1 MNTVFNWVI
10 PTAIYRTENK
20 EQKNNELFFY
30 DNRNIASI
38 SNTKLNNA
46 SSIIKI
52 ENIETLQFQLLE
64 GYKVTTNND
73 CYVEVLVKNFN
84 IKFRVRVDNFIKY
97 TMPYISMDADRNI
110 LNDDMALIFE
120 VRDVNSVTNN
130 ISLISKQSPLY
141 TEISKFTNKYY
152 QHTNEN
158 VNTFV
163 PGYTYKFKKS
173 EGTYMYMGE
182 RDVCGYTFGNKANV
196 QQLPTNEDEVSVIL
210 PLCGFNKNWINGAI
224 FKRIGVKAHVFMKS
238 NEDGTYSVKTYN
250 TLNNVE
256 MFYVEE
262 SNVENTQN
270 KVLEYNK
277 VYRNSIYSLMTDV
290 NKVTVN
296 KVLSFGLAVKCFY
309 PEMTVEY
316 SNGVIQKMRQ
326 CNGIFSIRD
335 MFKGFSKTGNMDF
348 TI

>member
-30 DNRNIASI
+30 DNKNVASI

-52 ENIETLQFQLLE
+52 ENTETLQFQLLE

-73 CYVEVLVKNFN
+73 CYVKVLVKNFN
-84 IKFRVRVDNFIKY
+84 IKFRIRVDNFIKY
-97 TMPYISMDADRNI
+97 TMPYIHMDAERNI
-110 LNDDMALIFE
+110 LNDNMILVFDAS
-120 VRDVNSVTNN
+120 NSNSLTNN
-130 ISLISKQSPLY
+130 ICLISKQSPLY
-141 TEISKFTNKYY
+141 MEISKFTNKYY

-158 VNTFV
+158 ANTFV

-196 QQLPTNEDEVSVIL
+196 QELPDNEDEVSVIL

-224 FKRIGVKAHVFMKS
+224 FKRIAVKAHVFMKS

-250 TLNNVE
+250 SLNNVE

-262 SNVENTQN
+262 HNVENTQD
-270 KVLEYNK
+270 KVLEYNTAFRK
-277 VYRNSIYSLMTDV
+277 SIYSPMTEDK
-290 NKVTVN
+290 KVTVN
-296 KVLSFGLAVKCFY
+296 KVLSSGLAVKCFY
-309 PEMTVEY
+309 PHMAVEY
-316 SNGVIQKMRQ
+316 SNGVIQEMRQ

-335 MFKGFSKTGNMDF
+335 MFKGFSKTGNMNF

>member
-30 DNRNIASI
+30 DNKNIASI
-38 SNTKLNNA
+38 SSTKLNNA
-46 SSIIKI
+46 SRIIKI
-52 ENIETLQFQLLE
+52 ENTETLQFQLLE
-64 GYKVTTNND
+64 GYKATTNKD

-84 IKFRVRVDNFIKY
+84 IKFSVRVDNFIKY
-97 TMPYISMDADRNI
+97 AMPYMSMDAERNI
-110 LNDDMALIFE
+110 LNDDMVLIFD
-120 VRDVNSVTNN
+120 VRDINSVTNN
-130 ISLISKQSPLY
+130 ICLISKQSPLY
-141 TEISKFTNKYY
+141 TEIREFSNKYY

-173 EGTYMYMGE
+173 EGTYMYIGVQ
-182 RDVCGYTFGNKANV
+182 DVCGYTFGNKANV
-196 QQLPTNEDEVSVIL
+196 QQLPTNEDEVSIIL
-210 PLCGFNKNWINGAI
+210 PLSGFNKNWINGGI
-224 FKRIGVKAHVFMKS
+224 FKRIAVKAHVFMKS

-256 MFYVEE
+256 MFYVED
-262 SNVENTQN
+262 SNVENTQD
-270 KVLEYNK
+270 KVFEYNTIF
-277 VYRNSIYSLMTDV
+277 RNSIYSLTTEV

-296 KVLSFGLAVKCFY
+296 KVLSSGLAVKGFY
-309 PEMTVEY
+309 PQMTVEY
-316 SNGVIQKMRQ
+316 SNGVIQEIRQ

-335 MFKGFSKTGNMDF
+335 MFKGFSKTGNMNF